1 MSENLLKSITNSST
15 GPFKWVNEAPY
26 EKIDEDTL
34 LITAPGDTDVFTDPV
49 GVNIKANAPYLYQE
63 VEGDFRMIAHVG
75 HEFKSTWDAAVLM
88 LWDDQEK
95 NAKLCF
101 EKSDFGTK
109 AIVSVVTNGVSDD
122 ANGVNYNWNNVWLQ
136 ITRQG
141 NIFALHYG
149 PDGKN
154 WNMVRLFRLDAN
166 KTIKIGM
173 EAQCPAGEESKI
185 YFYHFNIDNTPVKDL
200 RAGV

>member
-1 MSENLLKSITNSST
+1 MSENLLRSISNSSI

-63 VEGDFRMIAHVG
+63 VEGDFRMTAHVG

-88 LWDDQEK
+88 IWDDQEK

-185 YFYHFNIDNTPVKDL
+185 YFYHFNIDNTPVQDL

>member
-1 MSENLLKSITNSST
+1 MSENLLRSISNSSI

-63 VEGDFRMIAHVG
+63 VEGDFRMTAHVG

-88 LWDDQEK
+88 IWDDQEK

-136 ITRQG
+136 VTRQG

-185 YFYHFNIDNTPVKDL
+185 YFYHFNIDNTPVQDL

>member
-1 MSENLLKSITNSST
+1 MSENLLRSISNSSI
-15 GPFKWVNEAPY
+15 GPFKWINEASY

-63 VEGDFRMIAHVG
+63 VEGDFRMTAHVG

-88 LWDDQEK
+88 IWDDQEK

-185 YFYHFNIDNTPVKDL
+185 YFYHFNIDNTPVQDL

>member
-1 MSENLLKSITNSST
+1 
-15 GPFKWVNEAPY
+15 
-26 EKIDEDTL
+26 
-34 LITAPGDTDVFTDPV
+34 
-49 GVNIKANAPYLYQE
+49 
-63 VEGDFRMIAHVG
+63 AHVG

>member
-1 MSENLLKSITNSST
+1 MDNMLKTISSNDI
-15 GPFKWVNEAPY
+15 GDFRWVNEAPF
-26 EKIDEDTL
+26 EKLDQDTL
-34 LITAPGDTDVFTDPV
+34 LIKAPGKTDVFTDPV
-49 GVNIKANAPYLYQE
+49 GVNVIANAPFLYQE
-63 VEGDFRMIAHVG
+63 VEGDFRMVAHVG
-75 HEFKSTWDAAVLM
+75 HEFKSQWDAAVLM
-88 LWDDQEK
+88 VWDDQEK

-101 EKSDFGTK
+101 EASDFGTK

-136 ITRQG
+136 IIRQG
-141 NIFALHYG
+141 NIFAFHYG
-149 PDGKN
+149 TDGKN
-154 WNMVRLFRLDAN
+154 WNMVRLFRLDVN

-185 YFYHFNIDNTPVKDL
+185 YFYSFDINKTPAKDL

>member
-1 MSENLLKSITNSST
+1 MSENLLRSISNSSIGT
-15 GPFKWVNEAPY
+15 FKWVNEAPY

-63 VEGDFRMIAHVG
+63 VEGDFRMTAHVG

-88 LWDDQEK
+88 IWDDQEK

-136 ITRQG
+136 VTRQG

-185 YFYHFNIDNTPVKDL
+185 YFYHFNIDNTPVQDL